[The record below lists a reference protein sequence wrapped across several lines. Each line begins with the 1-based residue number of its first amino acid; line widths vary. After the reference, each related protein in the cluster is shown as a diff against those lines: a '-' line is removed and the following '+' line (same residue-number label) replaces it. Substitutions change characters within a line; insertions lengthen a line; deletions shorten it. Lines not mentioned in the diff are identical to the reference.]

1 MPTAVLTDRER
12 TAVQAYLRLLHTVRA
27 AFGDEEEGGGRG
39 GPAAQPAHDRPAHDR
54 PAPVVPPAVLA
65 EAEQALAAAG
75 LAGNEEEFFRLLH
88 SWCPGS

>member
-27 AFGDEEEGGGRG
+27 AFGDEEGGGLVGTCR
-39 GPAAQPAHDRPAHDR
+39 PSHDRLP
-54 PAPVVPPAVLA
+54 PVVPPAVLA
-65 EAEQALAAAG
+65 EAEQALADAG

-88 SWCPGS
+88 SWCPGR